1 MLVMVSTSTC
11 NVTVKLLVCSFKT
24 LKKSCYILFLLCVGI
39 HSRSYCGGLML
50 ANSQTPVHP
59 LIHSPLWQDRLK
71 IEVRGLVDWDND
83 SSIKKAKAARS
94 TKAKNFFLLLP
105 TSQQMSRH
113 PSFLLLALTLVFFL
127 FRAQFG
133 KVALFLFYMHS
144 ARGLWVGFIFVVL
157 LGFFLVPV
165 LFQCLLLSK
174 ALLYLPA
181 TLFKVPHLLKL
192 MFFQHDFKEI
202 VLICNHIMWFTSFKD
217 IWHRLIGFLLWR
229 PLPIQDG
236 AALLPEAVRPRG
248 RACWGKGQRETWR
261 NSQKYRGE
269 DCNK

>member
-1 MLVMVSTSTC
+1 MVLHFVSFVCWDTFK
-11 NVTVKLLVCSFKT
+11 KLLGWVDAGQQPNTRPST
-24 LKKSCYILFLLCVGI
+24 
-39 HSRSYCGGLML
+39 
-50 ANSQTPVHP
+50 
-59 LIHSPLWQDRLK
+59 HSPLWQDRLK
-71 IEVRGLVDWDND
+71 IEVRWEVLWIEIMTVQSRNP
-83 SSIKKAKAARS
+83 KLHAQAKQ
-94 TKAKNFFLLLP
+94 KNFFLLLP

-157 LGFFLVPV
+157 LGFFLVLV
-165 LFQCLLLSK
+165 LFQCHLLSK

-181 TLFKVPHLLKL
+181 TLFKVSHLLKL

-202 VLICNHIMWFTSFKD
+202 GLICNHIMWFTSFKD
-217 IWHRLIGFLLWR
+217 IWHRLIGFSLWR
-229 PLPIQDG
+229 PLPVQDG
-236 AALLPEAVRPRG
+236 AALLPEAVRPG
-248 RACWGKGQRETWR
+248 ARACWGKGQRETWR
-261 NSQKYRGE
+261 NSEKYHGE